1 MSVYNL
7 MMKRRSVR
15 VFLDKTIPEE
25 IVEKLLDVANNA
37 PSGGNI
43 QPISIITV
51 RNTETRNKLYELIPS
66 QPWVKNAPLSLIFCL
81 DFNRVKRWAELSNV
95 NFEGEKALSHFLIA
109 YADIMCAAQNV
120 VITAESYGLGS
131 VYIGTIQAFIGKFR
145 DYFAIPKY
153 VLPLMLLSIGYPESI
168 PESMPKLKQ
177 DIIVHNEKYET
188 LDDQDIIQAY
198 YEKYGDFDEDINK
211 YLKKAYIEVLE
222 ASKQQAGNWMELVKK
237 RMKKL
242 KIENHAQFLFK
253 LRYPSKAMVKSNKP
267 QIEELRNAG
276 FDFF

>member
-1 MSVYNL
+1 MSIYNL

-15 VFLDKTIPEE
+15 VFLDKTIPEN
-25 IVEKLLDVANNA
+25 IVEYLLDTANNA

-43 QPISIITV
+43 QPISIIV
-51 RNTETRNKLYELIPS
+51 IRNTETRNKLYELIPS
-66 QPWVKNAPLSLIFCL
+66 QPWVKNAPLSLIFCI

-95 NFEGEKALSHFLIA
+95 NFQGEKSLSHFLIA

-120 VITAESYGLGS
+120 VITAESVGLGS
-131 VYIGTIQAFIGKFR
+131 VYVGTIQAYIGKFR
-145 DYFAIPKY
+145 AYFNISKY

-168 PESMPKLKQ
+168 PESMPKLKR
-177 DIIVHNEKYET
+177 DVIVHNEKYET
-188 LDDQDIIQAY
+188 LGDQDIIQAY
-198 YEKYGDFDEDINK
+198 YEKYGDFDENVDK

-222 ASKQQAGNWMELVKK
+222 AKKQQTGNWMELVKK

-242 KIENHAQFLFK
+242 QIENHAQFLFK
-253 LRYPSKAMVKSNKP
+253 LRYPSKTMIKSNKL
-267 QIEELRNAG
+267 QIEEIRNAG